1 MGERK
6 VPARNGP
13 DFARIRCQRD
23 ALVAAFVLF
32 LVSAAA
38 NTVLFRNASASRL
51 NLLEESLRGHA
62 RHAVEVLD
70 MALHDRIASG
80 QITAGPEVS
89 AERAKLE
96 AIRKAYPLLL
106 NLCTVRADAEGRLR
120 IVLDTAAK
128 RTDQPLDALSAEG
141 RRILDSLRQ
150 GKTELQESTSTAGSH
165 LKALAPLP
173 KQKAA
178 GLDFVIAEAGLSDV
192 QSSLSVMR
200 SAYHLSLGVSLALAL
215 VGGIAVYWLRMR
227 EILAQQL
234 NPANDSFFRK
244 MTAVLPG
251 LFYQVRISPFGRIKL
266 IYASDA
272 SRWVYELEPE
282 DLRKDPGA
290 IYRLIH
296 PDERE
301 YLKDKMLQAIRNS
314 DMWREEFRVIL
325 PKAGLRWR
333 LGVAHVERL
342 ADGSSLWNGFV
353 TDTTWRRSAE
363 EKLRLN
369 EQRLKLATQ
378 AGRVGTW
385 DYDVANRKLFW
396 NDVMFTMK
404 NVDPASFELT
414 LETGEA
420 LVHPDDRQRVST
432 EFARCLASRETQYQI
447 ENRVLLPDGEILHT
461 RTTAEIQRDPTGT
474 ALRCVGIEIDIT
486 AEKRAIE
493 AAMAADRAKSEF
505 LAMMSHEIRTPMNG
519 VLGYTSLL
527 KETPLAEDQREYVTT
542 IESSGQHLLLLIND
556 ILDLSKIESGRIK
569 IHAAPFALRPFLE
582 ELFTLLRPRALER
595 HLDYRLEIDPNVPEG
610 ILTDRTRL
618 GQILTNILG
627 NAVKFTE
634 TGSVTMQV
642 HASPGRTGEPWTW
655 HFEVLD
661 TGCGISPQLREHIFE
676 PFIQAD
682 LSATRRHGGTGLG
695 LAISRRLA
703 RLLQG
708 DILISDNP
716 AGPGSR
722 FVARIVAPTSTI
734 QETSSQP
741 DELPDGRFQG
751 KKVLIVDDDPTGRKL
766 CRLQLTKLGFDT
778 TTAENG
784 AEAVGLCETQKFDV
798 ILMDVQMPGMD
809 GFSATRAIRKQEKT
823 RTPIIALTANAMPE
837 DREKSLESGMDDY
850 VTKPMKVPVLLR
862 AIGHWI

>member
-1 MGERK
+1 M
-6 VPARNGP
+6 
-13 DFARIRCQRD
+13 RCQRD

-38 NTVLFRNASASRL
+38 NTVLFRNASSSRL
-51 NLLEESLRGHA
+51 DLLKDSLRSHA
-62 RHAVEVLD
+62 RHAAETLDGVL
-70 MALHDRIASG
+70 HNQIATG
-80 QITAGPEVS
+80 QDTGG
-89 AERAKLE
+89 AEWAAEKAKLE
-96 AIRKAYPLLL
+96 TIRKSYPLLL
-106 NLCTVRADAEGRLR
+106 TLCTVRADAKGRLR
-120 IVLDTAAK
+120 IVLDTAPAK
-128 RTDQPLDALSAEG
+128 RADPPLGSLTTGAS
-141 RRILDSLRQ
+141 RILDNLRQ
-150 GKTELQESTSTAGSH
+150 GKTELLESGSPEGST

-173 KQKAA
+173 RQSAE
-178 GLDFVIAEAGLSDV
+178 GFDFVLAEAGLSDV
-192 QSSLSVMR
+192 QSSLSIMR

-215 VGGIAVYWLRMR
+215 IGGVAVYWLRMR
-227 EILAQQL
+227 EILAHQL
-234 NPANDSFFRK
+234 NPADDSFFRK

-266 IYASDA
+266 TYASDA

-301 YLKDKMLQAIRNS
+301 YLKEKMLQAIRNS
-314 DMWREEFRVIL
+314 DMWREEFRVVL

-342 ADGSSLWNGFV
+342 ADGSSIWNGFV

-385 DYDVANRKLFW
+385 DYDVAGRKLFW

-404 NVDPASFELT
+404 NVDPATFHPT
-414 LETGEA
+414 LEGGEA
-420 LVHPDDRQRVST
+420 LIHPDDRPRVST

-461 RTTAEIQRDPTGT
+461 RTTAEIQRDENG
-474 ALRCVGIEIDIT
+474 AAVRCVGIEIDVT

-493 AAMAADRAKSEF
+493 AALAADRAKSEF

-519 VLGYTSLL
+519 VLGYTALL
-527 KETPLAEDQREYVTT
+527 KETPLARDQREYVTT

-569 IHAAPFALRPFLE
+569 IHASAFALRSFLE

-595 HLDYRLEIDPNVPEG
+595 HLDYRLEIDPDVPEG

-634 TGSVTMQV
+634 TGSVSMHV
-642 HASPGRTGEPWTW
+642 HAAPDRSGESWTW
-655 HFEVLD
+655 FFEVRD
-661 TGCGISPQLREHIFE
+661 TGCGINPRLREQIFE

-703 RLLQG
+703 RLLHG
-708 DILISDNP
+708 DILVSDNP
-716 AGPGSR
+716 DGPGSR
-722 FVARIVAPTSTI
+722 FVARISAPISAV
-734 QETSSQP
+734 QESSSQP
-741 DELPDGRFQG
+741 SDLPDGRFQG

-766 CRLQLTKLGFDT
+766 CRLQLAKLGFDT

-784 AEAVGLCETQKFDV
+784 VEAVSLCEKQKFDV

-809 GFSATRAIRKQEKT
+809 GFSATQAIRRMEKT

-850 VTKPMKVPVLLR
+850 VTKPMKVPVLLQ
-862 AIGHWI
+862 AIGRWI